1 MFKKLLIIVFVFSL
15 LLGCS
20 PKETAEP
27 TSFSILFN
35 QRETSPYKADW
46 LILQEYQK
54 LQNVS
59 FVVSIGD
66 DSDYGTAIT
75 QTFESGNIHDIVLKV
90 WPDTVESYAANGLL
104 LPFSDYED
112 LMPNFM
118 AYIKTHDLQ
127 AELDKL
133 RNNNGKYYILPGYQ
147 REIQVQQWAYRRDAF
162 EQNNLETPTTYDEL
176 FDALVTLKGIYPDS
190 TPITA
195 IWGGAHLFA
204 MMGANYGIPAGWNGT
219 SHYNAN
225 TDTWQYSPATDNYH
239 EMLRFLN
246 RCYAAGILDPDFFTQ
261 SDEDFQAKIEGGQAL
276 VSVTWIT
283 SGLSEWND
291 KLEANGVL
299 GGNWEPLP
307 VMAST
312 NGISALPAVDPFRK
326 GLVVPARVVNEPY
339 FEALIKFL
347 DWAVYS
353 EEGRTLTTWGV
364 EGVTYEET
372 ATGKAFLPDIQTS
385 KNPEGTIN
393 IEKTYGLNLIFDLN
407 ENEAYEDSRKP
418 ADIVAFLQRSLD
430 NNETAEPKPLLKLDA
445 NALEAIRIIDE
456 KLVPYVDETRTA
468 FIKGDLNVDT
478 DWEEY
483 ISQLEIRGYLTLQEI
498 WNTNWSAQKK

>member
-1 MFKKLLIIVFVFSL
+1 MVKKLFLTLIVLSL
-15 LLGCS
+15 LVGCG
-20 PKETAEP
+20 PKTPPAP
-27 TSFSILFN
+27 TSFSIFFN
-35 QRETSPYKADW
+35 QRETAPYNADW

-54 LQNVS
+54 QQNVI
-59 FVVSIGD
+59 FDVSIGD
-66 DSDYGTAIT
+66 DSDYGRAIT
-75 QTFESGNIHDIVLKV
+75 QTFESGNIPDIVLKI
-90 WPDTVESYAANGLL
+90 WPDTVESYAASGVL

-112 LMPNFM
+112 LMPNFV
-118 AYIKTHDLQ
+118 AYIEAHDLQ

-133 RNNNGKYYILPGYQ
+133 RMANGKYYILPGYQ
-147 REIQVQQWAYRRDAF
+147 REIQVQQWIYRRDAF

-225 TDTWQYSPATDNYH
+225 TDTWQYSLAMENYH

-246 RCYAAGILDPDFFTQ
+246 RCYAAGILDPSFFTQ
-261 SDEDFQAKIEGGQAL
+261 PDEEFQAKIEGGQAL
-276 VSVTWIT
+276 VSVTWIS
-283 SGLSEWND
+283 SGLDSWND
-291 KLEANGVL
+291 KLAANGVP

-307 VMAST
+307 VMEST
-312 NGISALPAVDPFRK
+312 NGIRFLPAVNPFRK
-326 GLVVPARVVNEPY
+326 GLVVPTRVINEPY
-339 FEALIKFL
+339 LEALIKFL

-353 EEGRTLTTWGV
+353 EEGMTLTSWGV
-364 EGVTYEET
+364 EGITYEKT
-372 ATGKAFLPDIQTS
+372 NTGYAFLPDIQTS

-407 ENEAYEDSRKP
+407 ENEAYEDYKKP

-430 NNETAEPKPLLKLDA
+430 NNETAELKPLLVLNP

-468 FIKGDLNVDT
+468 FIKGDLNIDN

-483 ISQLEIRGYLTLQEI
+483 VSQLETRGYLTLQEI
-498 WNTNWSAQKK
+498 WNTSWAAQNK